1 MRGSL
6 AISTI
11 VHLVALGMCLVA
23 LAAQPMEAPATPT
36 MAVNTISVKD
46 FTELTKGV
54 KDTPKLK
61 VDDIKPLADKI
72 DTPKPV
78 DEVAPKI
85 ADNKPEIKTDTSA
98 QQQPKPDPKPD
109 PKPAD
114 KPAKAKPPDY
124 KPDKIADLLKKDAAK
139 QPQAGRQGQPRHPA
153 ARLPKFNAD
162 QVAALLDKRDPQ
174 RQMAAAETLNSQPNL
189 GASNGTA
196 AQLSQSEI
204 DALARAHFQLL
215 EPAGRHQR
223 VDPKSMSC
231 FASCSSRTARWRK
244 SRCWSRPQRRRSG
257 RRLAESAK
265 RALLLVPAIHHA
277 QARALRP
284 VERPRAQIRSARAAR
299 WLRRLTNSTHD
310 DVFCEC
316 PISSVTRRRAL
327 ALGAARRRLD
337 AVGTL
342 CAAPSAS
349 TSPRAISSRCRSR
362 FRISSAAPTATTTP
376 RSASRRSLPPT

>member
-6 AISTI
+6 TISAI

-36 MAVNTISVKD
+36 MAINTISVKD

-61 VDDIKPLADKI
+61 VDDIKPVADKV

-85 ADNKPEIKTDTSA
+85 ADKKPEIKTDTSA
-98 QQQPKPDPKPD
+98 QQQPKADPKPD

-139 QPQAGRQGQPRHPA
+139 PPKPDDKASPDTPPRDS
-153 ARLPKFNAD
+153 PKFNAD

-174 RQMAAAETLNSQPNL
+174 RRMAAAETLNGQPNL

-204 DALARAHFQLL
+204 DALRARISSCWSP
-215 EPAGRHQR
+215 PAGVNASTKIYVVLR
-223 VDPKSMSC
+223 VLFKQDASMSREPVLVEGT
-231 FASCSSRTARWRK
+231 ASPLGPA
-244 SRCWSRPQRRRSG
+244 
-257 RRLAESAK
+257 LAESAK
-265 RALLLVPAIHHA
+265 RALLLCQPFTMLKPEHYD
-277 QARALRP
+277 QWKDLELKFDP
-284 VERPRAQIRSARAAR
+284 QE
-299 WLRRLTNSTHD
+299 L
-310 DVFCEC
+310 
-316 PISSVTRRRAL
+316 
-327 ALGAARRRLD
+327 LG
-337 AVGTL
+337 G
-342 CAAPSAS
+342 
-349 TSPRAISSRCRSR
+349 
-362 FRISSAAPTATTTP
+362 
-376 RSASRRSLPPT
+376 

>member
-6 AISTI
+6 TISAI

-61 VDDIKPLADKI
+61 VDDIKPVADKV

-85 ADNKPEIKTDTSA
+85 ADKKPEIKTDTSA
-98 QQQPKPDPKPD
+98 QQQPKADPKPD

-139 QPQAGRQGQPRHPA
+139 PPKPDDKASPDTPPRDS
-153 ARLPKFNAD
+153 PKFNAD

-174 RQMAAAETLNSQPNL
+174 RQMAAAETLNGQPNL

-204 DALARAHFQLL
+204 DALRARISSCWSP
-215 EPAGRHQR
+215 PAGVNASTKIYVVLR
-223 VDPKSMSC
+223 VLFKQDASMSREPVLVEGT
-231 FASCSSRTARWRK
+231 ASPLGPA
-244 SRCWSRPQRRRSG
+244 
-257 RRLAESAK
+257 LAESAK
-265 RALLLVPAIHHA
+265 RALLLCQPFTMLKPEHYD
-277 QARALRP
+277 QWKDLELKFDP
-284 VERPRAQIRSARAAR
+284 QE
-299 WLRRLTNSTHD
+299 L
-310 DVFCEC
+310 
-316 PISSVTRRRAL
+316 
-327 ALGAARRRLD
+327 LG
-337 AVGTL
+337 G
-342 CAAPSAS
+342 
-349 TSPRAISSRCRSR
+349 
-362 FRISSAAPTATTTP
+362 
-376 RSASRRSLPPT
+376 

>member
-6 AISTI
+6 TISAI

-23 LAAQPMEAPATPT
+23 FAAQPLEAPATPT
-36 MAVNTISVKD
+36 MAVNTISVKE

-61 VDDIKPLADKI
+61 VDDIKPVADKV

-85 ADNKPEIKTDTSA
+85 ADKKPEIKTDTSV

-124 KPDKIADLLKKDAAK
+124 KPDKIADLLRKDAAK
-139 QPQAGRQGQPRHPA
+139 PPKPDDKASPDTPPRDS
-153 ARLPKFNAD
+153 PKFNAD

-174 RQMAAAETLNSQPNL
+174 RQMAAAETLNGQPNL

-204 DALARAHFQLL
+204 DALRARISSCWSP
-215 EPAGRHQR
+215 PAGVNASTKIYVVLR
-223 VDPKSMSC
+223 VLFKQDASMSREPVLVEGT
-231 FASCSSRTARWRK
+231 ASPLGPA
-244 SRCWSRPQRRRSG
+244 
-257 RRLAESAK
+257 LAESAK
-265 RALLLVPAIHHA
+265 RALLLCQPFTMLKPEHYD
-277 QARALRP
+277 QWKDLELKFDP
-284 VERPRAQIRSARAAR
+284 QE
-299 WLRRLTNSTHD
+299 L
-310 DVFCEC
+310 
-316 PISSVTRRRAL
+316 
-327 ALGAARRRLD
+327 LG
-337 AVGTL
+337 G
-342 CAAPSAS
+342 
-349 TSPRAISSRCRSR
+349 
-362 FRISSAAPTATTTP
+362 
-376 RSASRRSLPPT
+376 